1 MAIEDLF
8 LFPHFYIMGITTL
21 LSLMS
26 VIVVNIHKPERWRKI
41 HFITAGLSSMFAVS
55 GILVLGGL
63 NLSGIHGI
71 FGTLSVIILI
81 MAPFGGFYAIKTSKN
96 KKQIRNG
103 HIWIGRATFLIVIIT
118 LILGIITF
126 I

>member
-8 LFPHFYIMGITTL
+8 MFPHFYIMSIATL
-21 LSLMS
+21 LSLIS
-26 VIVVNIHKPERWRKI
+26 VTVVNIHKPEQWRKI
-41 HFITAGLSSMFAVS
+41 HFITAGLSSVFAVS
-55 GILVLGGL
+55 GILTLGGL

-71 FGTLSVIILI
+71 LGILSVIILI
-81 MAPFGGFYAIKTSKN
+81 MAPFGGFYAIKTSKS
-96 KKQIRNG
+96 KKQVRSG
-103 HIWIGRATFLIVIIT
+103 HIWIGRATFSILVIT